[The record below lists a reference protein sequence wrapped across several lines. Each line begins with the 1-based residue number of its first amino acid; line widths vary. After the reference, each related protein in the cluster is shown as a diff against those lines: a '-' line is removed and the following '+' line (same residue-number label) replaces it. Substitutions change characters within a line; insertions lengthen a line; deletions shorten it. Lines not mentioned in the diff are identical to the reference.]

1 MSNAGPHTSS
11 SKEKSFRAHLTPVP
25 LGYHSQNMLLSKKY
39 TAEWIYT
46 CTFSELRW
54 ISGSLYR
61 YVNNFH
67 STTKIQVLWEVYSGP
82 HFCKRVLNKTAIG
95 NQKLINQV
103 IVSSFGLK
111 CSDTTN
117 IAANVLLKGVLL
129 TTVLPPP
136 VHRTRT
142 RTYRRDPQPY
152 NHCCLEPCPPCWPV
166 ISSPPLHPQ
175 GSSRLW
181 DDSVTATS
189 NTETF

>member
-1 MSNAGPHTSS
+1 
-11 SKEKSFRAHLTPVP
+11 
-25 LGYHSQNMLLSKKY
+25 MLISKKY

-111 CSDTTN
+111 CSDITN
-117 IAANVLLKGVLL
+117 IAANMCSWKGFCWQPSCLLRYIEQEQERTEETPSLI
-129 TTVLPPP
+129 TV
-136 VHRTRT
+136 VA
-142 RTYRRDPQPY
+142 
-152 NHCCLEPCPPCWPV
+152 
-166 ISSPPLHPQ
+166 SSPAHHAGLWSPLPHSIPKGAQ
-175 GSSRLW
+175 GSEMILWQPQATQKHSNSSIRFRTMKLPEGPKPRLLVQKCP
-181 DDSVTATS
+181 S
-189 NTETF
+189 F